1 MDGFALLLGTES
13 LSSHLFL
20 LLLNMSLLSLEMSGH
35 TQLAIGAL
43 GSFAGAQSCL
53 FVERRFALAI
63 LAFALAALLGDLA
76 RLHLISVSLGAASSG
91 FDLSF

>member
-1 MDGFALLLGTES
+1 
-13 LSSHLFL
+13 
-20 LLLNMSLLSLEMSGH
+20 MSLLSLEVSGH
-35 TQLAIGAL
+35 TQLAL
-43 GSFAGAQSCL
+43 GSFVGAQSCL